1 MSHALTPIVA
11 TAQHLAPHEHQL
23 PHLLVVLGSL
33 VFLTFLFTP
42 VCFHALNLYTWIVG
56 GALLVYGAAC
66 ARRHQ
71 KPGTC
76 GARLHT
82 ARCGHRQ
89 GKGCGHVHTWV
100 FGRLDEWL
108 QLSLAEGLFAAA
120 FVGWLGMTF
129 GHYFAQYTG
138 PDFGENG
145 VRAAGRALAQVN
157 VKMLPFIYLS
167 VNKNT
172 WLWHLFAVSPER
184 GYLYH
189 KMTSRFFVFSV
200 CLHVVLMVSGGT
212 DVCVQW
218 DDEFDLTRPNLWPGI
233 VALVLTLLTGL
244 TALPSIRRNYF
255 EWFYFNHIQV
265 SFPIN
270 VFAMFHA
277 REHYFYLL
285 VAVVWF
291 FQIDVLRRVFTKAQ
305 TARILGMQMV
315 SRQIYR
321 IELVRQRYGILS
333 MGDPSHV
340 VPGAYLWLS
349 FNKLNQSEAASGG
362 GLPPLCIP
370 PADKLKLPSWLMFHP
385 ITIASAPGDKTWVVY
400 IKDEG
405 NGGQW
410 ANALGDVARSPTIDP
425 VHDMNVHIGGPHG
438 GMRMKPQDYEVV
450 VLCVGGV
457 GAALATAILG
467 DYAKIKSGYVK
478 KRGATTKI
486 VLLWACRSAA
496 TFAAFEPELRRY
508 VDSRPAGVEYDL
520 RAFLTRDASA
530 APNASSV
537 VAVTQRGP
545 RTAGHGSTANST
557 VAPLEVEASRKETK
571 EGAAVAKATEV
582 TATTMPPACPALP
595 LEALKTEFEACPL
608 ASKKAKKLYLGR
620 EFYSRARK
628 VLAAEGSPAAADSFA
643 TFFGPRA
650 EADKGKGLLIS
661 WEDFLMLDGAR
672 KADHG
677 WIAKEAAALVPA
689 CLKLEPATGR
699 PDFRRLL
706 AQIKADHPKARHGAV
721 FACGPNALMLSAA
734 QASQAVNKDG
744 KPGLQWSHHTE
755 DWEV

>member
-1 MSHALTPIVA
+1 MV
-11 TAQHLAPHEHQL
+11 
-23 PHLLVVLGSL
+23 SL
-33 VFLTFLFTP
+33 IFLIFLFTP

-56 GALLVYGAAC
+56 SALLVYGAAC
-66 ARRHQ
+66 VRSHQ

-76 GARLHT
+76 GSRLHNT
-82 ARCGHRQ
+82 RCGHRQ
-89 GKGCGHVHTWV
+89 GKGCGNVHTWV

-129 GHYFAQYTG
+129 GHYFSQYSG
-138 PDFGENG
+138 ADFGENG
-145 VRAAGRALAQVN
+145 ARAAGRALAQVN

-189 KMTSRFFVFSV
+189 KMTSRVFVFSV
-200 CLHVVLMVSGGT
+200 CLHVVLMLSGGT
-212 DVCVQW
+212 EVCVKW
-218 DDEFDLTRPNLWPGI
+218 ADEFDLTRPNLWPGI

-255 EWFYFNHIQV
+255 EWFYFNRKSRSCRCARTIPLYILSDLYALLLHSSDIQV

-270 VFAMFHA
+270 VFAVFHA

-285 VAVVWF
+285 VTVVWF
-291 FQIDVLRRVFTKAQ
+291 FQIDVLRRFFTKAQ
-305 TARILGMQMV
+305 KARILSMRMV

-321 IELVRQRYGILS
+321 IELVRQRYGVLS

-349 FNKLNQSEAASGG
+349 FNKLNQSESASGG

-370 PADKLKLPSWLMFHP
+370 PASKLKLPSWLMFHP
-385 ITIASAPGDKTWVVY
+385 ITIASAPGDKSWVVY

-405 NGGQW
+405 NAGQW
-410 ANALGDVARSPTIDP
+410 ASALGDVARSPTIDP
-425 VHDMNVHIGGPHG
+425 VHDMKVHIGGPHG

-457 GAALATAILG
+457 GASLATAILG
-467 DYAKIKSGYVK
+467 DYSKLKSGYVK
-478 KRGATTKI
+478 KPGVTTKI
-486 VLLWACRSAA
+486 VLLWACRSVA

-508 VDSRPAGVEYDL
+508 VDARPAGVEYDL
-520 RAFLTRDASA
+520 RAFLTRDVPSTNTASIVV
-530 APNASSV
+530 APYSNGSGTASS
-537 VAVTQRGP
+537 
-545 RTAGHGSTANST
+545 S
-557 VAPLEVEASRKETK
+557 VAPLEAVASRKE
-571 EGAAVAKATEV
+571 V
-582 TATTMPPACPALP
+582 TAIATKKVGTPAFGASSCPELP
-595 LEALKTEFEACPL
+595 LEALKTEFQACSL
-608 ASKKAKKLYLGR
+608 ASPKTKQLYLGR
-620 EFYSRARK
+620 EFYARARK
-628 VLAAEGSPAAADSFA
+628 VLAAKGPPAAADSFA

-672 KADHG
+672 KADQG
-677 WIAKEAAALVPA
+677 WIAREAAATMPS
-689 CLKLEPATGR
+689 CLKLEPAVGR
-699 PDFRRLL
+699 PDFRQLL

-744 KPGLQWSHHTE
+744 KEGLHWSHHTE